1 MAAIYNYS
9 EDYHYRSPYPG
20 IYHKTSFNF
29 MNLVGNDD
37 VPPIFKANLRSV
49 LENIESIN
57 SYYMLESINVTLLRD
72 NDTLIGELIFSKRD
86 TPIYYQDHQNPTIT
100 PSVMKDLC
108 RDLDKVNIGV
118 IHYLTTSLH
127 SITGDMKAPEVFTI
141 TIKSQI
147 QG

>member
-1 MAAIYNYS
+1 MATIYSYS
-9 EDYHYRSPYPG
+9 GEFHYRSPYPG
-20 IYHKTSFNF
+20 VYHSAAFNF
-29 MNLVGNDD
+29 MNLAGNDD
-37 VPPIFKANLRSV
+37 RPPIFTANLRSM
-49 LENIESIN
+49 LENMESIN